1 MDFKEQPK
9 FEMILVHAG
18 NCRYLVGN
26 KIYPLRPGDLLLL
39 YGKTIQS
46 AYLFDES
53 ETYERSIIQ
62 FHSKWLQ
69 PLLEELGVAYLL
81 DLFSENR
88 NGKIRL
94 FSKEDA
100 EAIEHSFLKID
111 QLNDLTHNYK
121 HEALRKIMITGLLL
135 RIDLSTVAI
144 RDKGRIYKNEK
155 IKIAEDVL
163 TYIFKYY
170 RDAIAIEDIA
180 NGLELSKSYI
190 SHVFKEM
197 TGFSIMNYL
206 MRYRLSASTSALLTG
221 QTKSIKE
228 IAYEH
233 GFESDAHFS
242 RFFKKNVGQTP
253 NRFRKSYSL

>member
-39 YGKTIQS
+39 DGKTIQS
-46 AYLFDES
+46 AYVFDES

-121 HEALRKIMITGLLL
+121 HEALRKTMITGLLL

-144 RDKGRIYKNEK
+144 ETKVVY
-155 IKIAEDVL
+155 IK
-163 TYIFKYY
+163 
-170 RDAIAIEDIA
+170 
-180 NGLELSKSYI
+180 
-190 SHVFKEM
+190 M
-197 TGFSIMNYL
+197 
-206 MRYRLSASTSALLTG
+206 
-221 QTKSIKE
+221 
-228 IAYEH
+228 
-233 GFESDAHFS
+233 
-242 RFFKKNVGQTP
+242 KK
-253 NRFRKSYSL
+253 